1 MVDSLNHKNSVLK
14 EKLAS
19 MGAYKMPRSEIE
31 KKLFFTENEK
41 MLKEC
46 SLTSDIHDE
55 IRRTF

>member
-19 MGAYKMPRSEIE
+19 MGAYKMPSSEIE